1 MTSSSTSSSS
11 LVDRINALLRED
23 ASGRVV
29 SVESLPGERERY
41 ERRLR
46 AFRYAVTRERDA
58 EGDCDAPSSSEA
70 AMAVELDALE
80 ETTRFWRA
88 LAEDETNAT
97 RALMSS
103 PKSSE
108 APEASAISRRL
119 SSQVELR
126 QCHGCFPSRA
136 CAVSGGALQS
146 MYGFGAPGMSYAK

>member
-58 EGDCDAPSSSEA
+58 
-70 AMAVELDALE
+70 ALE
-80 ETTRFWRA
+80 RLAALGDDPALTHERFGR
-88 LAEDETNAT
+88 
-97 RALMSS
+97 
-103 PKSSE
+103 
-108 APEASAISRRL
+108 
-119 SSQVELR
+119 
-126 QCHGCFPSRA
+126 
-136 CAVSGGALQS
+136 
-146 MYGFGAPGMSYAK
+146 

>member
-46 AFRYAVTRERDA
+46 AFRYTVTRERDA

-70 AMAVELDALE
+70 AMAIEN
-80 ETTRFWRA
+80 R
-88 LAEDETNAT
+88 NQ
-97 RALMSS
+97 LM
-103 PKSSE
+103 
-108 APEASAISRRL
+108 
-119 SSQVELR
+119 
-126 QCHGCFPSRA
+126 
-136 CAVSGGALQS
+136 CARTKD
-146 MYGFGAPGMSYAK
+146 FREGMSAFLEKRPPVYEDR

>member
-97 RALMSS
+97 RALMSLLQLALS
-103 PKSSE
+103 G
-108 APEASAISRRL
+108 RRGVDG
-119 SSQVELR
+119 VE
-126 QCHGCFPSRA
+126 GTN
-136 CAVSGGALQS
+136 VSCVA
-146 MYGFGAPGMSYAK
+146 